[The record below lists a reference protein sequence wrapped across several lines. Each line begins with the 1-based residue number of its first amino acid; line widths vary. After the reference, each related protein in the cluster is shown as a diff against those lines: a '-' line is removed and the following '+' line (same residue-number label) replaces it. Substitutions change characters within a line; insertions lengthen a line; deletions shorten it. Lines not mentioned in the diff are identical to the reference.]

1 MNQEERSRKEQEQAE
16 ERVRI
21 LQAQLNE
28 AKKGEKIAIRKHE
41 NHHKYMMGGVVHK
54 YFPECYGFDEEEMN
68 DIIGCAFRQ
77 ANTQALIKRLLDK
90 KNTENEEGTGKVIST
105 SGGTA
110 SITPTTNR
118 LNTAT
123 KVTSF
128 DFAYINSPRLY
139 LELYEK
145 LKSMHD
151 YSTEQFEPQP

>member
-77 ANTQALIKRLLDK
+77 TNTQALIKRLLDK
-90 KNTENEEGTGKVIST
+90 KNTENEEGTGKVVEEKKEMRGDKKQAKQNMT
-105 SGGTA
+105 SGDEKNYGETA
-110 SITPTTNR
+110 ENAASGGDQG
-118 LNTAT
+118 
-123 KVTSF
+123 S
-128 DFAYINSPRLY
+128 
-139 LELYEK
+139 
-145 LKSMHD
+145 
-151 YSTEQFEPQP
+151 

>member
-1 MNQEERSRKEQEQAE
+1 MNQEEKSRKEQAE

-77 ANTQALIKRLLDK
+77 TNTQALIKRLLDK
-90 KNTENEEGTGKVIST
+90 KNTENEEGAGKGVEEKKEKRGDKKQAQQNMT
-105 SGGTA
+105 SEDEKNHGETVEGENAAPGGDQG
-110 SITPTTNR
+110 S
-118 LNTAT
+118 
-123 KVTSF
+123 
-128 DFAYINSPRLY
+128 
-139 LELYEK
+139 
-145 LKSMHD
+145 
-151 YSTEQFEPQP
+151 

>member
-1 MNQEERSRKEQEQAE
+1 MNQEEKSRKEQEQAE

-77 ANTQALIKRLLDK
+77 TNTQALIKRLLDK
-90 KNTENEEGTGKVIST
+90 KNTENEEGAGKVVEEKKEKRGDKKQAQQNMT
-105 SGGTA
+105 SE
-110 SITPTTNR
+110 
-118 LNTAT
+118 
-123 KVTSF
+123 
-128 DFAYINSPRLY
+128 D
-139 LELYEK
+139 EK
-145 LKSMHD
+145 NHGEIPENVVQGSD
-151 YSTEQFEPQP
+151 